1 MVFLSVS
8 SIYGQMAAVCGGKGC
23 AELFPPA
30 GLGLGMLLP
39 QQHGGIRALAAG
51 EWSCTQPLAEGSR
64 KQEEEGNGVR
74 RRDEVWV

>member
-1 MVFLSVS
+1 MGRWQLCVEAK
-8 SIYGQMAAVCGGKGC
+8 AAQGC
-23 AELFPPA
+23 SLPA
-30 GLGLGMLLP
+30 DRGLGMLLP